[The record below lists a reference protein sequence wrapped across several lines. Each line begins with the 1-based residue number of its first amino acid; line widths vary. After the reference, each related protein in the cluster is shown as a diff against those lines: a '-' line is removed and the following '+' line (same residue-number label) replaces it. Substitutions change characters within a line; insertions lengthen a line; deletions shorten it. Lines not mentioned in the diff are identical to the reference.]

1 MKKTTTETTT
11 APGLRELPL
20 DRLLPRRIHRRRDKR
35 ADDLYPLAKSIS
47 QFGVLEPLTVRPLGD
62 RFEIVCGQRRAEAAK
77 LSGLRSAPCLVTEL
91 TDSGAFAAMLSS
103 VVHSDMPDPFVT
115 AELIGRFCT
124 EFRYT
129 EQQAAVLLGLPRKTV
144 AGLLRLLGLTKEQR
158 RTMSAAGLTEQHADI
173 ILAEPVSERDRLIS
187 VAAERGLSP
196 AELKRFI
203 DSAAEE
209 EKKLRSYR
217 RRARALSDR
226 HLFFNTIEKAV
237 KILRLAGV
245 DIKTERLSRDG
256 FTEYIIRVP
265 EK

>member
-1 MKKTTTETTT
+1 MKKTTNETRT
-11 APGLRELPL
+11 PPYLRELPL
-20 DRLLPRRIHRRRDKR
+20 DELLPSGKAKR
-35 ADDLYPLAKSIS
+35 EADIKRLCPLAKNIS
-47 QFGVLEPLTVRPLGD
+47 QFGVLEPVTVRPLGD
-62 RFEIVCGQRRAEAAK
+62 RFEIVCGLRRAEAAR
-77 LSGLRSAPCLVTEL
+77 LAGLRSVPCLVAEL
-91 TDSGAFAAMLSS
+91 SDSGAFAARLSS
-103 VVHSDMPDPFVT
+103 VVHIDRPDPFVT

-144 AGLLRLLGLTKEQR
+144 ADKLRLLRLTKEQR
-158 RTMSAAGLTEQHADI
+158 RAMSAAGLTEKHAEI
-173 ILAEPVSERDRLIS
+173 ILGEPVSERDRLIS
-187 VAAERGLSP
+187 VAAERQLSP

-256 FTEYIIRVP
+256 FTEYTIRVP